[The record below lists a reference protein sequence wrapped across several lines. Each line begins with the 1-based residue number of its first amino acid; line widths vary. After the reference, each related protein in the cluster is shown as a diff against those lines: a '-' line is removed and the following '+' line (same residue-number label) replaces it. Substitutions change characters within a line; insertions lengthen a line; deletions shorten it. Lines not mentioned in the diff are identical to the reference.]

1 MKLLDDIIKF
11 CKDLILGD
19 FEQQPGNAAMIVGG
33 LVSLIPVVD
42 QIMDVR
48 DVCGMIFRISRKGHK
63 NCTSDDWVDL
73 SLAAFGCVPAI
84 GSAFKTIVK
93 PLWKSR
99 KTISGAL
106 RGSAFIEKML
116 GKQKGAAIKYM
127 KTFNWAANTQLAIE
141 QVMMALD
148 LCDQFLTALA
158 TPRWWIPDDLEG
170 LARDLKPQLATLRS
184 PLKKGMQQGSNAL
197 REFVTELIGEDGYRV
212 AQQVAGVAIGSVAVQ
227 KQGRHKSAASR
238 TGGTGTTANQKSSQ
252 QKEHGE
258 LSNKNVQD
266 ASHGKGGSH
275 IATRITREVWS
286 DIGHRYK
293 AVIGEH
299 MAHYH
304 HMPKA
309 KARWQQHGGRTGE
322 WQTGARLVTEAG
334 VPEQPMELFPEH
346 LGRINQSGI
355 DGLWD
360 LGNGQY
366 HFVEAKAYESAGAMF
381 GLGAR
386 LSASGKS
393 KLAPLPGLDERQLAL
408 WYMLGQP
415 KKGLQ
420 MSELWLRGTVKVS
433 AMLDDANLRNRWIY
447 VFFAI
452 LGAST
457 PPKTYT
463 GLKAG
468 PKLKQG
474 MAPGMPEH
482 IEVSAEVLLRAATQ
496 GDVYERALHD
506 KHKGTHDYSD
516 VFSAAEIDGVN
527 RVFESEKLRFRQ
539 KNTET
544 AGAPQTDQGKPNT
557 KSGKAKKGQKT

>member
-1 MKLLDDIIKF
+1 MRLLDDIIKF
-11 CKDLILGD
+11 SKDLILGD
-19 FEQQPGNAAMIVGG
+19 FEQQPGNAALIVGG

-42 QIMDVR
+42 QVMDVR
-48 DVCGMIFRISRKGHK
+48 DVCGMIFRINRKGHK
-63 NCTSDDWVDL
+63 NCTNDDWVDL
-73 SLAAFGCVPAI
+73 ALAAFGCVPAF

-99 KTISGAL
+99 KAISGAL

-148 LCDQFLTALA
+148 LCDQFLIALA

-212 AQQVAGVAIGSVAVQ
+212 AQQVAGVAVGSVTAQ
-227 KQGRHKSAASR
+227 KHGNKKTASSRQERGAA
-238 TGGTGTTANQKSSQ
+238 TASQKSSQ
-252 QKEHGE
+252 QKAHGE
-258 LSNKNVQD
+258 LANKNVQD

-275 IATRITREVWS
+275 IATRITRKVWS
-286 DIGHRYK
+286 DIGYRYK
-293 AVIGEH
+293 GAIGEH

-309 KARWQQHGGRTGE
+309 KARWQQHGGRKGE
-322 WQTGARLVTEAG
+322 WQSEAQLVTAAG

-346 LGRINQSGI
+346 LGRVTQSGI
-355 DGLWD
+355 DGLWS
-360 LGNGQY
+360 LGGGVY

-386 LSASGKS
+386 LSASGKN
-393 KLAPLPGLDERQLAL
+393 KLALPPGLDERQLAL

-420 MSELWLRGTVKVS
+420 MSWKWIEATARQEQMKETIN
-433 AMLDDANLRNRWIY
+433 MRNRWVY
-447 VFFAI
+447 AFFAI
-452 LGAST
+452 PGASP
-457 PPKTYT
+457 PPKAYS
-463 GLKAG
+463 GLKTGA
-468 PKLKQG
+468 KLKQG

-482 IEVSAEVLLRAATQ
+482 IEVSAEVLLRAASQ
-496 GDVYERALHD
+496 GDVYEQALHD
-506 KHKGTHDYSD
+506 RHKGTHEYSD
-516 VFSAAEIDGVN
+516 VFSAAEVDAVN
-527 RVFESEKLRFRQ
+527 RIFENEKLSFGQ
-539 KNTET
+539 KNTATSET
-544 AGAPQTDQGKPNT
+544 PKTDQGKPNI
-557 KSGKAKKGQKT
+557 KSGRARKGQKT